1 MDIGLTPHVAEKL
14 KHLFITYYISNNQIG
29 CNKKQLYFCNKL
41 ILNKYD
47 CLKLLT
53 YYVLEK

>member
-29 CNKKQLYFCNKL
+29 CNKRQFYFCYKL

-47 CLKLLT
+47 FLKLLT
-53 YYVLEK
+53 YYV